1 MSDLTPVVGC
11 TGCEGTAGR
20 LGCPKHSPNVYVA
33 DPSTYVP
40 KVLLQC
46 PYCRMLIRLDVFKEE
61 NEL

>member
-1 MSDLTPVVGC
+1 
-11 TGCEGTAGR
+11 
-20 LGCPKHSPNVYVA
+20 LGCPKHSPNVYVADPSTYNVYVA